1 MHTHVHPA
9 TCPGE
14 GGKTEKEVKGLTEAD
29 HVHITADATCFV
41 CAKPFETTDDA
52 SPTEAM
58 QALPCT
64 CLVHARV
71 HVACF
76 DEWYSKEGTCPYC
89 RAPGP
94 DVDAIREQVRRSGAG
109 ADVTT
114 SSEDDEDDAT
124 HRRNARLMGYAVF
137 GLCGLLC
144 IAAIALICTGDLHLH
159 TDDDAHTHAYAYD
172 DDGTPAIWTV

>member
-1 MHTHVHPA
+1 MYTNVHPA

-14 GGKTEKEVKGLTEAD
+14 DGKAEKGLTEAD
-29 HVHITADATCFV
+29 HVHITDDATCFV

-71 HVACF
+71 HATCF

-94 DVDAIREQVRRSGAG
+94 DVDAIRERVRRSGAG
-109 ADVTT
+109 ADAMT

-124 HRRNARLMGYAVF
+124 RRRNIRMMIYAAF

-144 IAAIALICTGDLHLH
+144 IAAMSLISTGDLHLH
-159 TDDDAHTHAYAYD
+159 TDDDAHAHVHD
-172 DDGTPAIWTV
+172 DDGTPATWTGV